1 MGFVTLWGLSLYGL
15 LANIEFVTLWGHE
28 VSRIMGLVELK
39 GFVAYGVS
47 HQHRLRHNFLYQPF
61 PVMHDITLIS

>member
-1 MGFVTLWGLSLYGL
+1 MGFVTLWGSSLYGL
-15 LANIEFVTLWGHE
+15 LANIGFVALWGHE

-39 GFVAYGVS
+39 GFFAYGVS
-47 HQHRLRHNFLYQPF
+47 HQHRLYQPF